1 VLHEHVSAFR
11 KKNMPKNR
19 NTFGVVL
26 FLGWF
31 GSLKMG
37 TESAMGKY
45 RFGNFGWLDIGIP

>member
-1 VLHEHVSAFR
+1 MPSE